1 MGCGP
6 WGCKDSD
13 TTKAIQLST
22 GSQRALLKDDGSTN
36 TGLSILLKL
45 QRQTVEKWNRIYIL
59 NIEILSHSEFQTA
72 PNELVKEEIEI
83 QIH

>member
-13 TTKAIQLST
+13 TTKATQHST

-59 NIEILSHSEFQTA
+59 NIHLSHSEFQTA